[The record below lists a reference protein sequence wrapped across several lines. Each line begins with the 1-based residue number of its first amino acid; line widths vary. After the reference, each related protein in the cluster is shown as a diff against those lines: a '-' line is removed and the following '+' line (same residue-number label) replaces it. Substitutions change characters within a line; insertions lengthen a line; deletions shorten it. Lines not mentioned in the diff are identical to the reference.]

1 MIVEDWFIHSLIAVT
16 AVGVTMALFKVPT
29 SKGHNKFV
37 YSFFGFVVAS
47 ILSFIFL
54 RSSINIDSNAMLF
67 GLGWG
72 SLYALIVLL
81 QMEILK
87 KLDTSAVFPITG
99 TISNVFVLI
108 IGLLFFHDKLSI
120 QQFLGVSLAFFTVG
134 FYNQIHKH
142 ITFKNGLLF
151 GASAIVLLST
161 LAKFI
166 QKFGSISTEIENFI
180 FWQLFF
186 AMLTS
191 AIILI
196 FIAGKDT
203 GWKSGFSKYIIVWA
217 IALGTTTFIGTVEI
231 VRALTTGPVSLVYTI
246 NSFYILITSLIAWKF
261 FGERLTKHKIIFL
274 LIAIISVILMGLK

>member
-1 MIVEDWFIHSLIAVT
+1 MIVEDWFIHSLIGVT

-29 SKGHNKFV
+29 TKGHNKFI
-37 YSFFGFVVAS
+37 YSFFGFVAAS

-54 RSSINIDSNAMLF
+54 RSYISIDSSAMLF
-67 GLGWG
+67 GFGWG
-72 SLYALIVLL
+72 SLYALIVLF

-87 KLDTSAVFPITG
+87 KLDTNAVFPIT
-99 TISNVFVLI
+99 TTSSNVLVLI
-108 IGLLFFHDKLSI
+108 IGLIVFHDKLSLP
-120 QQFLGVSLAFFTVG
+120 QFLGVLLAFFTVG

-142 ITFKNGLLF
+142 ITFNNGLLF

-166 QKFGSISTEIENFI
+166 QKFGSISVEIENFI

-191 AIILI
+191 AIILV
-196 FIAGKDT
+196 FISKKDT
-203 GWKSGFSKYIIVWA
+203 DWKNGFSKYIIVWA

-231 VRALTTGPVSLVYTI
+231 VKALSTGPFSLVFII
-246 NSFYILITSLIAWKF
+246 NSFYILITSLITWKF
-261 FGERLTKHKIIFL
+261 FGEELTKHKIIFL
-274 LIAIISVILMGLK
+274 FIAIIAVIFMGLK